1 MGLME
6 NQTGLKLNS
15 SLVDSV
21 FRVLG
26 LQACARSLV
35 TTHYPRNSGE
45 WAASMALALAYIGN
59 AFENQFSL
67 SSLVLG
73 EQTRSV
79 THSVKP
85 EPHLN
90 LFPDYM

>member
-1 MGLME
+1 MQFCTWIFKKKLCIYLFVCCLFIFKTRSQYVALACLGLME
-6 NQTGLKLNS
+6 YQTGLKLNS

-45 WAASMALALAYIGN
+45 
-59 AFENQFSL
+59 
-67 SSLVLG
+67 
-73 EQTRSV
+73 
-79 THSVKP
+79 
-85 EPHLN
+85 
-90 LFPDYM
+90 